1 MPSKFEMDPA
11 GTESGLSSSD
21 ASAAAQPSSGLGS
34 LRVGAYTTPLMGA
47 VLGAQAV
54 RQASA
59 EVRVVTNTVS
69 REFSVATVET
79 TEATN
84 SGALTT

>member
-1 MPSKFEMDPA
+1 MASKFEMDPA
-11 GTESGLSSSD
+11 GAESALSSADST
-21 ASAAAQPSSGLGS
+21 AVERPTSTVSMPSVGS
-34 LRVGAYTTPLMGA
+34 YATPLMAAIVGT
-47 VLGAQAV
+47 QAV
-54 RQASA
+54 QDANKA
-59 EVRVVTNTVS
+59 VRVATNTVS

>member
-1 MPSKFEMDPA
+1 MRWIQQARSLHCRSADSTAVERPTSALSMPSV
-11 GTESGLSSSD
+11 
-21 ASAAAQPSSGLGS
+21 GS
-34 LRVGAYTTPLMGA
+34 YATPLMAAIVGT
-47 VLGAQAV
+47 QAV
-54 RQASA
+54 QDANKA
-59 EVRVVTNTVS
+59 VRVVTNTVS

>member
-1 MPSKFEMDPA
+1 MASKFDMDPG

-21 ASAAAQPSSGLGS
+21 ASAAAQPGLGLGS
-34 LRVGAYTTPLMGA
+34 VRLGAYATPLVGA
-47 VLGAQAV
+47 VLGTQAV

-59 EVRVVTNTVS
+59 EGRVVTNTVS

>member
-1 MPSKFEMDPA
+1 MRRRS
-11 GTESGLSSSD
+11 
-21 ASAAAQPSSGLGS
+21 AQPGS
-34 LRVGAYTTPLMGA
+34 ATRD
-47 VLGAQAV
+47 AV
-54 RQASA
+54 RLGVVRDAVGGRDSWAHRRCRRQTE
-59 EVRVVTNTVS
+59 EVRVATNTVS

>member
-1 MPSKFEMDPA
+1 VQ
-11 GTESGLSSSD
+11 D
-21 ASAAAQPSSGLGS
+21 ANK
-34 LRVGAYTTPLMGA
+34 
-47 VLGAQAV
+47 AV
-54 RQASA
+54 RVA
-59 EVRVVTNTVS
+59 TNTVS